1 MKKLVL
7 PRNRTDYNPEGIYAM
22 PKDQRRS
29 AFDKLMEKNSR
40 KELTKYRINARKKM
54 RGEL

>member
-7 PRNRTDYNPEGIYAM
+7 PRNRADYNPEGIYAI

-29 AFDKLMEKNSR
+29 ALDKLIKKNSN